1 MDAQARARLGILVG
15 GGPAPG
21 INSAIGAV
29 TIEAL
34 NSGLEVVGILDGFEH
49 VVTGRTDMVQPLSI
63 ADVSRIHFQGG
74 SILRTSRTSIT
85 GSPEDLVRTVDTF
98 KEMGI
103 SYLVLI
109 GGDGTSNAAME
120 LAVAAKGSIR
130 VAQIPKTIDN
140 DLPLPGGMPTFGFE
154 TARHVGTE
162 MVINMMEDSRSTNR
176 WYFVVVMGRSSGH
189 LALAIGKA
197 AGATLTVIP
206 EEFSDD
212 RVSVERVCRVL
223 QGAILKRQIMGRR
236 HGLAVIAEG
245 IAEKFQVEEL
255 LRFPGVEL
263 SNGTHGRPR
272 LNEIPLASI
281 LKRETSR
288 TFTAWGQHISAVDV
302 TLGYALRSAPPIPFD
317 IDYTRTLG
325 YGAVRF
331 LLSEPDRANPNWER
345 LLKGGLIC
353 LRDGHL
359 QILPFDDLL
368 DPATGKTRVRLVD
381 TQSEHYAVA
390 CEYMIRLEPQDLE
403 DPISSHQM
411 ASSINMTDQDFF
423 RCFGPVVAPRASP
436 AAS

>member
-1 MDAQARARLGILVG
+1 MAGQAREKLGILVG

-34 NSGLEVVGILDGFEH
+34 NSGLEVVGIYDGFEH
-49 VVTGRTDMVQPLSI
+49 LVAGHADMVQPLSI
-63 ADVSRIHFQGG
+63 SDVSRIHFQGG
-74 SILRTSRTSIT
+74 SILRTSRTNIT
-85 GSPEDLVRTVDTF
+85 GRREDLERTVGTL
-98 KEMGI
+98 KQMGI

-120 LAVAAKGSIR
+120 LARAAQGNIR

-140 DLPLPGGMPTFGFE
+140 DLPLPGGMQTFGFE
-154 TARHVGTE
+154 TARHVGSE

-212 RVSVERVCRVL
+212 RVSVDRVCRVL
-223 QGAILKRQIMGRR
+223 QGAILKRQLMGRR

-245 IAEKFQVEEL
+245 VAGKFQLSEL
-255 LRFPGVEL
+255 LRFPGVEI
-263 SNGTHGRPR
+263 SDVTNGPPR

-288 TFTAWGQHISAVDV
+288 CFAAGGQHISAVDV

-331 LLSEPDRANPNWER
+331 LLSEPDRLNPDGER

-353 LRDGHL
+353 LQDGHL
-359 QILPFDDLL
+359 KVLPFDDML

-381 TQSEHYAVA
+381 TESEHYAVA
-390 CEYMIRLEPQDLE
+390 CEYMIRLEPEDLE
-403 DPISSHQM
+403 DPVSSHQM
-411 ASSINMTDQDFF
+411 ASSINMTDQEFA
-423 RCFGPVVAPRASP
+423 RCFGPVVAPRALAVAP
-436 AAS
+436 

>member
-1 MDAQARARLGILVG
+1 MAAQAPARLGILVG

-34 NSGLEVVGILDGFEH
+34 NSGLEVVGIYDGFEH
-49 VVTGRTDMVQPLSI
+49 VVAGRTDMVQPLSI
-63 ADVSRIHFQGG
+63 SDVSRIHFQGG
-74 SILRTSRTSIT
+74 SILRTSRTNIT
-85 GSPEDLVRTVDTF
+85 GRPEDLVRTVDTL
-98 KEMGI
+98 KAMGI

-120 LAVAAKGSIR
+120 LAGAAGGSIR

-212 RVSVERVCRVL
+212 SVSVDRVCRVL

-236 HGLAVIAEG
+236 DGLAVIAEG

-255 LRFPGVEL
+255 LRFPGVET
-263 SNGTHGRPR
+263 SDGAHGRPS

-288 TFTAWGQHISAVDV
+288 CFAAWGQHISPVDV

-331 LLSEPDRANPNWER
+331 LLSEPDLSKPGGEK

-353 LRDGHL
+353 LQDGHL
-359 QILPFDDLL
+359 KVLPFDDLL
-368 DPATGKTRVRLVD
+368 DPATGRTRIRMVD

-403 DPISSHQM
+403 DPVSSHQM
-411 ASSINMTDQDFF
+411 ARSINMTDQDFS
-423 RCFGPVVAPRASP
+423 RCFGPVVAPRALP
-436 AAS
+436 VAS